1 MQNIQTL
8 HAHTKNSDGELSHLE
23 VLDVCEQNNIAVVAF
38 TDHDSLIDGNSLKK
52 LRAYKGKT
60 KWISGIEISSGKPKE
75 LGGGAAS
82 LLHIV
87 GLFVD
92 PTNKTLKK
100 HCKLAQ
106 EARVTRMQ
114 KMVENLQGLG
124 FDITEE
130 DCLEASGGE
139 AVGRPHVVA
148 ALVLKEKNNRRIE
161 ELRQKMETESK
172 TDKIIKGKY
181 DAMMELGEGQYPYTL
196 LFSNDAYIPNIYVD
210 YQYFVDMDD
219 SVKLI
224 REAGGVAMLAHY
236 FTCVKIIDKDM
247 LEGMFVENRLDGA
260 ETTYGLF
267 GLNKGTEIEKII
279 IETSNIVKGL
289 VEKHNK
295 LKGGGVDAHDLQRFL
310 DFANSGEYA
319 DETTGFAEQII
330 ERSNVDTKWSNF

>member
-8 HAHTKNSDGELSHLE
+8 HAHTTNSDGELSHLE

-38 TDHDSLIDGNSLKK
+38 TDHDCLIDSDSLKK

-60 KWISGIEISSGKPKE
+60 KWISGIELSSGKPKE

-92 PTNKTLKK
+92 PTNKALKE

-106 EARVTRMQ
+106 EARVSRMQ
-114 KMVENLQGLG
+114 KMVGNLQGLG

-130 DCLEASGGE
+130 GCLEASGGE
-139 AVGRPHVVA
+139 SVGRPHIVA
-148 ALVLKEKNNRRIE
+148 ALVSMEKNNRRIE

-172 TDKIIKGKY
+172 TDKKIKGKY
-181 DAMMELGEGQYPYTL
+181 DAMMERGEGQYPYSI
-196 LFSNDAYIPNIYVD
+196 LFTNDAYIPNIYVD
-210 YQYFVDMDD
+210 YQYLVDMDD

-224 REAGGVAMLAHY
+224 REAGGVAILAHY
-236 FTCVKIIDKDM
+236 FTCSKMIDKDM
-247 LEGMFVENRLDGA
+247 LEGMLEENRLDGA
-260 ETTYGLF
+260 EITNGLF
-267 GLNKGTEIEKII
+267 GLNTGTELERRR
-279 IETSNIVKGL
+279 IETSNIVKRL

-295 LKGGGVDAHDLQRFL
+295 LKSGGVDAHDLQRFV

-319 DETTGFAEQII
+319 EETAGFAEQII
-330 ERSNVDTKWSNF
+330 ERNNVDTKWSNF